1 MCCAE
6 MDLFAVVKLEKPKQV
21 TVGVHPLRE
30 GEEPV
35 LEATAG
41 RITVLAQEGPE
52 DSPPA
57 AALVTPVQSV
67 PPSGE
72 QSPVVEESHTES
84 SNNVEILE
92 PEGIAQGVKRK
103 GASGSYGAD
112 TYKRRCHLIA
122 DEESSAAE
130 DVSATG
136 ADQDISKSFPFM
148 QVLSLIASK
157 LFIIF

>member
-1 MCCAE
+1 

-21 TVGVHPLRE
+21 TVGVRPLRE

-57 AALVTPVQSV
+57 ATLVTPVQSV

-72 QSPVVEESHTES
+72 QSPVVGESRTES
-84 SNNVEILE
+84 SNSVEILE
-92 PEGIAQGVKRK
+92 PEVNAQGVKRK
-103 GASGSYGAD
+103 GASGSYGAG
-112 TYKRRCHLIA
+112 TSKRRRHLIA

-136 ADQDISKSFPFM
+136 ADKDISKFSPFM
-148 QVLSLIASK
+148 
-157 LFIIF
+157 

>member
-1 MCCAE
+1 

-21 TVGVHPLRE
+21 TVGVRPLRE
-30 GEEPV
+30 GEEPI

-41 RITVLAQEGPE
+41 HTTVLAQEGPK

-72 QSPVVEESHTES
+72 QSPVVEEKHTES

-92 PEGIAQGVKRK
+92 PEVSTQGVKRK
-103 GASGSYGAD
+103 GASGGYGAG
-112 TYKRRCHLIA
+112 TSKRRRHFIA
-122 DEESSAAE
+122 DEESSAAD
-130 DVSATG
+130 DVSASG
-136 ADQDISKSFPFM
+136 EKNLSRSSPF
-148 QVLSLIASK
+148 V
-157 LFIIF
+157 